1 MGPAECR
8 DRGCP
13 RRCPVLL
20 AALNDLAA
28 IAQHGGV
35 GRTRGA
41 PQTVPQTLGGSGNR
55 AAQAGGRQAKHR
67 TGVKAEQVLPEMGD
81 GLTFR
86 AEEKQGGLVGSGW
99 GLWRETSRQSP
110 PQGGSQEVPGRA
122 PGDWVWAA
130 QGLDQC
136 RARGVARWWPCRGG
150 ECWACRHPAAP
161 SGAVQCGCSAEPAG
175 ALGKGR
181 LQPGGCHLQGAR
193 RGPQRPGHCPGPS
206 AGEGQARGARLLS

>member
-1 MGPAECR
+1 MGPAERR
-8 DRGCP
+8 DRLPQAVPSSPGSTERLSCYCP
-13 RRCPVLL
+13 ARGSRADKRCPSDS
-20 AALNDLAA
+20 APNSWRFRE
-28 IAQHGGV
+28 QGST
-35 GRTRGA
+35 GRRG
-41 PQTVPQTLGGSGNR
+41 
-55 AAQAGGRQAKHR
+55 QAKRR

-99 GLWRETSRQSP
+99 GGLERNQEAEPT
-110 PQGGSQEVPGRA
+110 QGRSQGVPGRA

-136 RARGVARWWPCRGG
+136 RARGVPRWWPCRGG
-150 ECWACRHPAAP
+150 ECWACRHPAPA

-181 LQPGGCHLQGAR
+181 LQPGGRHLQGAR
-193 RGPQRPGHCPGPS
+193 RGPQRPGHRPGPS
-206 AGEGQARGARLLS
+206 AGEGQARGARLLR